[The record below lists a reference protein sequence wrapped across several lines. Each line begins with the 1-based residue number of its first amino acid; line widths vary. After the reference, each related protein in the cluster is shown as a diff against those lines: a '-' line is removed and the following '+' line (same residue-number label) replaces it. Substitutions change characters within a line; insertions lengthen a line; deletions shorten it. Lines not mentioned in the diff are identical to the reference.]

1 MTSTTSTMT
10 PPAGDAGR
18 PAAAGAST
26 GPAIAALI
34 TEAPVP
40 QPTLAK
46 TFAAMMAREFRVLRR
61 NAVGTFTRAVMQPL
75 LFVFVFTYVMPKI
88 GGGFMFGGASTA
100 AGAAG
105 AAASSVNFATI
116 LVPGLMASML
126 LMQGIM
132 AVTFPLVMEFS
143 WQRTI
148 EDRAL
153 APVPIGVLAT
163 QKIAAGAAQAF
174 IGALIVFPIVLVVH
188 AAGQA
193 PHVHV
198 TNWPLLV
205 VILVTASLL
214 TASLGLLLGTVM
226 DPRKMQMVFAAILL
240 PATMLGC
247 VYYPWS
253 AMHQIRWLQYLVL
266 INPMVYMS
274 EGLRAVLTPGSAH
287 MAMWAILTVLV
298 GGTVI
303 FGYLGARTFT
313 RRVLN

>member
-10 PPAGDAGR
+10 PAAGNAGQG
-18 PAAAGAST
+18 AAAGAGT

-88 GGGFMFGGASTA
+88 GGGFMFGGGAGASA
-100 AGAAG
+100 AG
-105 AAASSVNFATI
+105 SVNFATI

-148 EDRAL
+148 ADRAL
-153 APVPIGVLAT
+153 APVPISVLAT
-163 QKIAAGAAQAF
+163 QKITAGAAQAF

-226 DPRKMQMVFAAILL
+226 DPRKMQMLFAVILL

-247 VYYPWS
+247 VYYPW
-253 AMHQIRWLQYLVL
+253 AALHQIRWLQYLVL
-266 INPMVYMS
+266 VNPMVYMS
-274 EGLRAVLTPGSAH
+274 EGLRAVLTPGSPH